1 MELEIAAGAGGSP
14 TKGERSGR
22 SSQACATNWWSAA
35 IGRTCIAR
43 ARPVLCA
50 RMMHP

>member
-22 SSQACATNWWSAA
+22 SS
-35 IGRTCIAR
+35 
-43 ARPVLCA
+43 
-50 RMMHP
+50 